1 MKSIIDKAESR
12 GHANHGWLDTH
23 HTFSFANY
31 YNPHRMSVGALRV
44 LNDDKVAPGTGFDT
58 HPHENMEIVS
68 IPLKGHLRHGDSE
81 SNQKVITVGEIQVM
95 SAGTG
100 ILHSEKNHSQTE
112 PVEFLQIWVIPKHKN
127 NRPKYT
133 DYDIRE
139 LLLPNQWALFIS
151 PDGDAPASIDQD
163 AWFSMGDFDAGKIID
178 YTLHKDNTG
187 IYLFVLEGEIAI
199 GDAILSRRDGI
210 GLYETKQIQIKVLKK
225 AKLLLMEVPIL

>member
-31 YNPHRMSVGALRV
+31 YNPRRMNFGALRV

-100 ILHSEKNHSQTE
+100 ILHSEKDHSQTE

-127 NRPKYT
+127 NRPKYN

-139 LLLPNQWALFIS
+139 LLIPNQWALFIS

>member
-31 YNPHRMSVGALRV
+31 YNPRRMSFGALRV

-127 NRPKYT
+127 NRPKYN

>member
-31 YNPHRMSVGALRV
+31 YNPRRMSFGALRV

-68 IPLKGHLRHGDSE
+68 IPLKGHLSHGDSE

-127 NRPKYT
+127 NRPKYN